1 MPRTQPAAAL
11 HAARQ
16 CFFETGQDPHGLI
29 SDVILNSWRRCRRFG
44 LSADVLLEGGPLEQ
58 AALRAL
64 HQQYEDIRRLCRP
77 EMEALCSDAQ
87 VTSSVVIL
95 TAPDGL
101 ILDAMGSAEFLD
113 KAARVAV
120 RPGVTWSEAHTGTN
134 AVGTALHD
142 QVPIEV
148 RGAEHYFSAHRV
160 LSCSASPIL
169 DGRGR
174 TIGVL
179 DLSGEARVHP
189 GHAMGLVRFAVD
201 QIERR
206 LLERDLAGREVIRLH
221 PDAALLGT
229 HREGIL
235 VFEDQHLV
243 AANRYALHMLDIN
256 WSEIGHCRYDALFES
271 ASRGKPGIHTLRSAR
286 GREFRA
292 RQDRVPR
299 RLGRAPR
306 HGETL
311 TRRHVEPIFDAP
323 FNQKLERYSQLLDAD
338 IPILLQ
344 GETGSGKEI
353 VAHELHRRSQR
364 AQGPFVAVNCASLP
378 ESLIEA
384 ELFGYR
390 TGAFTG
396 ARREGATGLL
406 RDADGGILFL
416 DEIGD
421 MPLAL
426 QSRLLRVLQEREIT
440 PLGGGQ
446 SVPVDFAVI
455 SASHRHLHSEVAAG
469 RFRGDLYYRIAQA
482 ELPLPS
488 LREHAD
494 LAALIAKLWATL
506 GGAEA
511 EVSMAPDA
519 LQQLAAHPWPGNMRQ
534 LLGVLRT
541 LLALATPAT
550 TLRIDDLPEELRT
563 STAGPIGRSATSLR
577 ALKHA
582 AIQATL
588 ATCNGNLSQAARQ
601 LGISRS
607 TLYRHLHD

>member
-1 MPRTQPAAAL
+1 MHRTQSVSAL
-11 HAARQ
+11 HTARH
-16 CFFETGQDPHGLI
+16 CFFETGQDPQGLV
-29 SDVILNSWRRCRRFG
+29 SDVILDSWRRCQHLG
-44 LSADVLLEGGPLEQ
+44 LTSDVLLEAGPLEQ

-64 HQQYEDIRRLCRP
+64 HQQYEDIRCLCRP
-77 EMEALCSDAQ
+77 EMEALYSDAKA
-87 VTSSVVIL
+87 TGSVVIL

-101 ILDAMGSAEFLD
+101 ILDAMGSPEFLD
-113 KAARVAV
+113 KAARVALY
-120 RPGVTWSEAHTGTN
+120 PGATWSEAHTGTN
-134 AVGTALHD
+134 AIGTALHD
-142 QVPIEV
+142 QLPIEV

-179 DLSGEARVHP
+179 DLSGEARVHHV
-189 GHAMGLVRFAVD
+189 HAMGMVRFAVD

-206 LLERDLAGREVIRLH
+206 LLERELAGREVIRLH
-221 PDAALLGT
+221 PDATLLGT

-235 VFEDQHLV
+235 VFEDHHLV
-243 AANRYALHMLDIN
+243 AANRYALQMLSID
-256 WSEIGHCRYDALFES
+256 WSGIGRCRYDVLFES
-271 ASRGKPGIHTLRSAR
+271 APPHKSGIQTLRSAD
-286 GREFRA
+286 GREFQA

-306 HGETL
+306 RCETI
-311 TRRHVEPIFDAP
+311 TRHHIEPIFEEHFDR
-323 FNQKLERYSQLLDAD
+323 KLEHHSQLLDAN

-364 AQGPFVAVNCASLP
+364 AHGPFVAVNCASLP

-421 MPLAL
+421 MPLTL

-446 SVPVDFAVI
+446 PVNVDFAVI
-455 SASHRHLHSEVAAG
+455 SASHRDLDREVTAG
-469 RFRGDLYYRIAQA
+469 RFRADLYYRIAQA
-482 ELPLPS
+482 KLHLPS
-488 LREHAD
+488 LQEHAD
-494 LAALIAKLWATL
+494 LAALISKLWSTL
-506 GGAEA
+506 GGTDADIYI
-511 EVSMAPDA
+511 SGDA
-519 LQQLAAHPWPGNMRQ
+519 LQKLAAQPWPGNMRQ

-550 TLRIDDLPEELRT
+550 TIHISDLPEELHT
-563 STAGPIGRSATSLR
+563 STATIADHPEASLR
-577 ALKHA
+577 VHKHFA
-582 AIQATL
+582 MQKTL
-588 ATCNGNLSQAARQ
+588 ADCNGNLSAAARR

-607 TLYRHLHD
+607 TLYRHLRD